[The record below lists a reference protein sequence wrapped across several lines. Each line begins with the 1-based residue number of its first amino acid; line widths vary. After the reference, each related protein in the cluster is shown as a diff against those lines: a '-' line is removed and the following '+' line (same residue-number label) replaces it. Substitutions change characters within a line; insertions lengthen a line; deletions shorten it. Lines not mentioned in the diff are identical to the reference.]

1 MANIILHNEE
11 RKATADRIMKQYG
24 ADKSNPDMREAAEV
38 MAARTHEAIEQ
49 AHEQHERRYY

>member
-24 ADKSNPDMREAAEV
+24 ADKSNPEIGR
-38 MAARTHEAIEQ
+38 
-49 AHEQHERRYY
+49 AHV